1 MSASLEK
8 IVIRDKNISYIYEES
23 HQLPIVSLQLVF
35 TGLRDISENN
45 LSGIGNFT
53 ASLLN
58 EGTTISGDENFSEK
72 LDERAIQLSA
82 SANDGSLSIHL
93 DVLKENLNPAIDLL
107 AELIK
112 YPNFQENPF
121 NRVKN
126 QILSDILQK
135 ESDFDYLANIGLNAL
150 LFNGTP
156 LSKPQIGTIEDI
168 EKISLKDIEN
178 LYKSKIVLSNLL
190 PIIGGDI
197 NKTEAENIIFKLA
210 SLLENGEQGFT
221 QNFAVTSSKGSE
233 KISKLDTKQ
242 AYIYF
247 GSPLNLK
254 FGDNENYKMEIAFF
268 ILGSSGFG
276 SRLMEEVRVKSGLA
290 YSVRASSSLSK
301 SRSYF
306 SGHLQTKTTNLIK
319 AKNLVIKVIEDFIKN
334 GATLEE
340 LDSAKKFI
348 LGSEPLRTESL
359 SQRMQRAFSEYHMNK
374 PLGYSKIKLENILKL
389 SLDDLNKF
397 ITEHSEIL
405 DLSFF
410 IITAETESE

>member
-1 MSASLEK
+1 MVKSFIITTISIIFTESLMSASLEK

-121 NRVKN
+121 NRVRN

-150 LFNGTP
+150 
-156 LSKPQIGTIEDI
+156 
-168 EKISLKDIEN
+168 
-178 LYKSKIVLSNLL
+178 Y
-190 PIIGGDI
+190 
-197 NKTEAENIIFKLA
+197 
-210 SLLENGEQGFT
+210 
-221 QNFAVTSSKGSE
+221 
-233 KISKLDTKQ
+233 
-242 AYIYF
+242 
-247 GSPLNLK
+247 
-254 FGDNENYKMEIAFF
+254 
-268 ILGSSGFG
+268 
-276 SRLMEEVRVKSGLA
+276 LMELH
-290 YSVRASSSLSK
+290 Y
-301 SRSYF
+301 
-306 SGHLQTKTTNLIK
+306 QN
-319 AKNLVIKVIEDFIKN
+319 
-334 GATLEE
+334 
-340 LDSAKKFI
+340 
-348 LGSEPLRTESL
+348 
-359 SQRMQRAFSEYHMNK
+359 Q
-374 PLGYSKIKLENILKL
+374 KLELLKILK
-389 SLDDLNKF
+389 KYR
-397 ITEHSEIL
+397 
-405 DLSFF
+405 
-410 IITAETESE
+410 

>member
-1 MSASLEK
+1 MSTSLEK

-93 DVLKENLNPAIDLL
+93 DVLKENLSPAIHLL

-178 LYKSKIVLSNLL
+178 FYKSKIVLSNLL
-190 PIIGGDI
+190 PVIGGDI

-233 KISKLDTKQ
+233 KISKRDTKQ

-247 GSPLNLK
+247 GAPLNLK
-254 FGDNENYKMEIAFF
+254 FGDNENYKMKIASF

-290 YSVRASSSLSK
+290 YSVKASSSLSK

-319 AKNLVIKVIEDFIKN
+319 AKNLVIKVIEDFVKN

-374 PLGYSKIKLENILKL
+374 PLGYSKIELDNISKL

-397 ITEHSEIL
+397 IKEHSEIL